1 MVEPLNCGSV
11 KRATSGFVL
20 TLMTRLVTG
29 RMAELPA
36 QTAQHGALL
45 THLWHMPG
53 IAEWVPIAC
62 MTMSDAWG
70 SLCTL
75 SNDSID

>member
-1 MVEPLNCGSV
+1 
-11 KRATSGFVL
+11 
-20 TLMTRLVTG
+20 
-29 RMAELPA
+29 MAEVRA

-53 IAEWVPIAC
+53 IAEWVPMACIAL
-62 MTMSDAWG
+62 SDAWG
-70 SLCTL
+70 SFCTL

>member
-1 MVEPLNCGSV
+1 MVEPLNCGPV

-20 TLMTRLVTG
+20 TPMTGLVTG
-29 RMAELPA
+29 RMAEVPA
-36 QTAQHGALL
+36 QTAPHGALL

-53 IAEWVPIAC
+53 MAEWAPMAC
-62 MTMSDAWG
+62 MTMFDAWG

>member
-20 TLMTRLVTG
+20 TLMTWLVTG
-29 RMAELPA
+29 RMAEVPA

-53 IAEWVPIAC
+53 IAEW

-70 SLCTL
+70 SFCTL